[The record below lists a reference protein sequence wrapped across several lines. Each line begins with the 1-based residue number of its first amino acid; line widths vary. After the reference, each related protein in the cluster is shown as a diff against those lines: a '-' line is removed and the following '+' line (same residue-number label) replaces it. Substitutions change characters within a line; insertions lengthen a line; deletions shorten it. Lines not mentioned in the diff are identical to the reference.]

1 MKNPSLLTFRQR
13 FGCGCTHF
21 QAIIFP
27 VNSQKIYVYQG
38 KDTVTKNNKIQ
49 LMVMDIIQSHYTLS
63 NKNNGAKL
71 MPFFNIGLSHLISKL
86 FLISNK
92 IVLVP

>member
-63 NKNNGAKL
+63 NKYNEVEL
-71 MPFFNIGLSHLISKL
+71 MFLFNIGLLRLINKL
-86 FLISNK
+86 SS
-92 IVLVP
+92 

>member
-1 MKNPSLLTFRQR
+1 MKNPSILTFRQR

-49 LMVMDIIQSHYTLS
+49 LMVMDIIQSRYTLS
-63 NKNNGAKL
+63 NKYNEAEL
-71 MPFFNIGLSHLISKL
+71 MFLFNIGLLRLINKL
-86 FLISNK
+86 SS
-92 IVLVP
+92 

>member
-27 VNSQKIYVYQG
+27 VNSQKLYVYQG

-63 NKNNGAKL
+63 NKYNEAEL
-71 MPFFNIGLSHLISKL
+71 MFLFNIGLLRLINKL
-86 FLISNK
+86 SS
-92 IVLVP
+92 

>member
-27 VNSQKIYVYQG
+27 VNSQKLYVYQG

-49 LMVMDIIQSHYTLS
+49 LMVMDIIQSRYTLS
-63 NKNNGAKL
+63 NKYNEAEL
-71 MPFFNIGLSHLISKL
+71 MFLFNIGLLRLINKL
-86 FLISNK
+86 SS
-92 IVLVP
+92 

>member
-1 MKNPSLLTFRQR
+1 MKNPSILTFRQR

-27 VNSQKIYVYQG
+27 VNSQKLYVYQG

-49 LMVMDIIQSHYTLS
+49 LMVMDIIQSRYTLS
-63 NKNNGAKL
+63 NKYNEAEL
-71 MPFFNIGLSHLISKL
+71 MFLFNIGLLRLINKL
-86 FLISNK
+86 SS
-92 IVLVP
+92 